1 METKPYDRRMW
12 LGIGIV
18 LVGLFLIADNFNL
31 LNEEIREYFFQW
43 EIILILLG
51 LVFMMS
57 HRNKTT
63 GIILI
68 VIGGVLYLRDFVHWD
83 WDFDFWQLFWP
94 SLLILVGI
102 MIIYRHKIDRDWHH
116 RTTVSDD
123 DIIDELAFFGG
134 GDRIVKSQQ
143 FKGGKVTTVFGGLNY
158 DMFRAKLAPGK
169 NVIDVFCVFGG
180 IKIYAPES
188 WNIKIK
194 VVSVFGGFS
203 EKQRYIKTETT
214 ADDETQLIIN
224 GTVIFGGGE
233 IKRYPD

>member
-1 METKPYDRRMW
+1 METKPYDRRLW
-12 LGIGIV
+12 LGIGVV
-18 LVGLFLIADNFNL
+18 LVGLFFLADNFNL
-31 LNEEIREYFFQW
+31 LDYQIRRYFFRW
-43 EIILILLG
+43 EMILILLG
-51 LVFMMS
+51 LIFMVG

-63 GIILI
+63 GIILLI
-68 VIGGVLYLRDFVHWD
+68 VGGVLYLRDFVHWH
-83 WDFDFWQLFWP
+83 FNFWQLFWP
-94 SLLILVGI
+94 ALLILIGVM
-102 MIIYRHKIDRDWHH
+102 MIFRHKIDRDWRSH
-116 RTTVSDD
+116 TTVSDD
-123 DIIDELAFFGG
+123 DIVDELAFFGG

-169 NVIDVFCVFGG
+169 NVLDVFCVFGG
-180 IKIYAPES
+180 MKIYAPES

-203 EKQRYIKTETT
+203 EKQRYIKQETT
-214 ADDETQLIIN
+214 TDDETQLIIK

>member
-1 METKPYDRRMW
+1 METKPYDRRLW
-12 LGIGIV
+12 LGIAIV
-18 LVGLFLIADNFNL
+18 LAGLFFLADNFGIL
-31 LNEEIREYFFQW
+31 DYQIRRYFFRW
-43 EIILILLG
+43 EMILIILG

-63 GIILI
+63 GIILL
-68 VIGGVLYLRDFVHWD
+68 VVGGVLYLRDFVHWH
-83 WDFDFWQLFWP
+83 FSFWQLFWP
-94 SLLILVGI
+94 ALLILVGI
-102 MIIYRHKIDRDWHH
+102 MIIFRHKIDSDWHS
-116 RTTVSDD
+116 RTSASDD

-169 NVIDVFCVFGG
+169 NFIDVFCLFGG
-180 IKIYAPES
+180 MKIYAPEN
-188 WNIKIK
+188 WNIKIR

-203 EKQRYIKTETT
+203 EKQRYIKPETA
-214 ADDETQLIIN
+214 ADDETQLIIK